1 MSWGFLVFTQ
11 IVIVLAV
18 LGLLGWSL
26 MVVVRSL
33 TRKNGK

>member
-11 IVIVLAV
+11 IVIALAV

-26 MVVVRSL
+26 IVVVRSL
-33 TRKNGK
+33 TGKNKK